1 MKGPIFLDAIFV
13 VCAILIVALL
23 TIKFWYPYARNL
35 WSGVKKD
42 VDTVKED
49 VLDLERR
56 AEERDRQTKRLYDMT
71 SNERAALYRQRA
83 REAGLRE
90 KK

>member
-13 VCAILIVALL
+13 VCAILIVLVL
-23 TIKFWYPYARNL
+23 TIRFWYPYLSKL
-35 WSGVKKD
+35 WKGVKED

-56 AEERDRQTKRLYDMT
+56 AEERERQTKSLYGMT
-71 SNERAALYRQRA
+71 PAERAALYRQRA

-90 KK
+90 RK